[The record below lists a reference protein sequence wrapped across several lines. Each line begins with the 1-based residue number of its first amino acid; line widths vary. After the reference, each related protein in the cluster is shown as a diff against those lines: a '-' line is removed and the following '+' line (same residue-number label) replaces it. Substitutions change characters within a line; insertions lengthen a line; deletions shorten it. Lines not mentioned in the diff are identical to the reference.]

1 MRQDTSS
8 RALRHVV
15 VALTAVSLG
24 IFAFKVLVLGFPLMA
39 KSSAGSWNV
48 EAKVAFTAHGQP
60 VKVTLL
66 LPRDNAVFAV
76 SNEAFVSHDYGLSID
91 TSAGNRRVL
100 WSVSKATGL
109 QSLDYRAVV
118 HRLPAREKRGES
130 AAPVPETLA
139 FTGAKLSA
147 ARSLVNESRA
157 HSARLETLVPRLLH
171 LLGDEQDARVR
182 MLLGRNSTT
191 QRRAEIAADLLS
203 LSGHPARL
211 VHGIRLARY
220 VRNAPVVDRLQVY
233 GGKRWRS
240 FSAGT
245 GVELSPRE
253 FLPWWR
259 GSDRL
264 VAISGASLV
273 QTKLAIAR
281 SEETALGGAAERGQ
295 QLAPRLMA
303 LSLLSLP
310 IETQLVYQVLL
321 LVPVG
326 AFLLVLLR
334 NVVGLKTFGT
344 FMPVLIAL
352 AFRQTQLLWGI
363 LLFSALVAVGLLV
376 RFYLER
382 FRLLVVPRLAA
393 VLIVVV
399 LLMAALSV
407 ASHQWGLPQ
416 GVSVAL
422 FPMVILT
429 MTIERMTT
437 VWEERGAGEA
447 IQQGLGSLAVG
458 ALSYAVINLAWL
470 QHLILVFPELL
481 LLLLAGVLLLGR
493 YSGYR
498 LSELRRFQALS
509 GKPR

>member
-1 MRQDTSS
+1 MRESTSS
-8 RALRHVV
+8 QSLRHLVL
-15 VALTAVSLG
+15 ALIALSLG
-24 IFAFKVLVLGFPLMA
+24 IFAFKVVVLGIPLTA
-39 KSSAGSWNV
+39 KRGAGNWNV
-48 EAKVAFTAHGQP
+48 EAKVAFTARGDP
-60 VKVTLL
+60 VKVALL
-66 LPRDNAVFAV
+66 LPRDSAAFAV
-76 SNEAFVSHDYGLSID
+76 SDEAFASHDYDLSIG
-91 TSAGNRRVL
+91 TSGGNRRVL
-100 WSVSKATGL
+100 WSAPHATGQ
-109 QSLDYRAVV
+109 QSLDYRALV
-118 HRLPAREKRGES
+118 HRLPARTKQGGP
-130 AAPVPETLA
+130 AAPVPKKQTLA
-139 FTGAKLSA
+139 GAKLNA
-147 ARSLVNESRA
+147 ARSLVKESRA
-157 HSARLETLVPRLLH
+157 RSARLETLVPRLLH
-171 LLGDEQDARVR
+171 LFDNGQDRRVR
-182 MLLGRNSTT
+182 MLLADGPAA
-191 QRRAEIAADLLS
+191 QARAEVAAELLN
-203 LSGHPARL
+203 LAGHPARV
-211 VHGIRLARY
+211 VHGIRLTDLAG
-220 VRNAPVVDRLQVY
+220 NAPVVEWLQVY
-233 GGKRWRS
+233 GGKHWRS
-240 FSAGT
+240 FNAESGA
-245 GVELSPRE
+245 ELSPKN
-253 FLPWWR
+253 FLPWWN
-259 GSDRL
+259 GSERL
-264 VAISGASLV
+264 TTVSGANQV
-273 QTKLAIAR
+273 QTTLAIAR
-281 SEETALGGAAERGQ
+281 TEETALGSTTERGQ

-310 IETQLVYQVLL
+310 IETQLVYRVLL

-363 LLFSALVAVGLLV
+363 VLFSALVAVGLLV

-458 ALSYAVINLAWL
+458 SLAYVIINLAWL